1 MQLPRRSLFRSA
13 LVAVLTLVAALRRPR
28 EAHARKRLQGKRRRR
43 LGMVIDLDRCTACGA
58 CAVACAEENNVPV
71 GRVGPDGQGAQI
83 EWLTMLWQ
91 ESRDEHGLPEMLPFP
106 CQHCNDA
113 PCVKVCPVDAT
124 FKDED
129 GFVVQVTDRC
139 IGCRYCMVACPYSRR
154 FFNWEEPEWSGS
166 LLQLLNPDVGTRP
179 KGVVEKCTFCQHR
192 YQDVKE
198 RAALDGRVPRDEEL
212 QHLPACTQACPSKA
226 ITFGDLDDRTSAVCR
241 LAQEPRAFRLLPEL
255 GADPNVVYLQRERR
269 S

>member
-1 MQLPRRSLFRSA
+1 MFRAA
-13 LVAVLTLVAALRRPR
+13 LVAILGVVATLRRPR

-71 GRVGPDGQGAQI
+71 GRTGPDGKGMQI
-83 EWLTMLWQ
+83 EWLSMLWREG
-91 ESRDEHGLPEMLPFP
+91 ESPHGLPEMLPFP

-139 IGCRYCMVACPYSRR
+139 IGCRYCVVACPYSRR
-154 FFNWEEPEWSGS
+154 FFNWEEPKWQGS
-166 LLQLLNPDVGTRP
+166 LVQLLNPDVGTRP
-179 KGVVEKCTFCQHR
+179 QGVVEKCSFCQHR
-192 YQDVKE
+192 FQDVKE
-198 RAALDGRVPRDEEL
+198 RAALDGRAPRDEEL
-212 QHLPACTQACPSKA
+212 RHLPACAASCPSKA
-226 ITFGDLDDRTSAVCR
+226 ITFGDLDDRASAVSE
-241 LAQEPRAFRLLPEL
+241 LAQGPRAFRLLEEL
-255 GADPNVVYLQRERR
+255 GADPNVVYLKRDRR
-269 S
+269 P